1 MANGEYVKGVQVQI
15 LKTDANGQPTS
26 HIERDPN
33 GRLWHVEADKDPAQ
47 IREDEVTSLVTETH
61 QKG

>member
-1 MANGEYVKGVQVQI
+1 MADRDYVKGVQVQV
-15 LKTDANGQPTS
+15 LKTDANGQSTS

-33 GRLWHVEADKDPAQ
+33 GKLWHVEADKDPVQ
-47 IREDEVTSLVTETH
+47 IREDEVSSIVTETH